1 MDARWRLLNRRSIF
15 STVVMVLGLCF
26 CTTVFANGFLVKAG
40 MHGENVRQVQVLL
53 IDQGYLEG
61 DADGICGNMTVAAI
75 RKFQQAC
82 GIMVDGVCGAET
94 YARLSRGEETPSR
107 GGERVLSVSATAY
120 SAQDPGNS
128 NRTANGSLLHRGI
141 IAVDPS
147 FIPLGTRVF
156 IPGYGEAV
164 ADDIGWG
171 IHGNT
176 IDVAFDTHKEALQFG
191 RKNLELYI
199 LD

>member
-1 MDARWRLLNRRSIF
+1 MGKRYFFIMGM
-15 STVVMVLGLCF
+15 TMVFFLF
-26 CTTVFANGFLVKAG
+26 CTTVFADGFLVKEG
-40 MHGENVRQVQVLL
+40 MRGENVQQVQVML

-61 DADGICGNMTVAAI
+61 DADGICGNMTVEAI
-75 RKFQQAC
+75 KKFQHAC
-82 GIMVDGVCGAET
+82 GIEEDGVCGADT
-94 YARLSRGEETPSR
+94 YARLSRGEETPNR
-107 GGERVLSVSATAY
+107 GSGRVLYVSATAY

-176 IDVAFDTHKEALQFG
+176 IDVAFDTHEEALQFG